1 MLRRRASLGRGSQ
14 TTRQQRQQ
22 CREWSLRAC
31 GKFSL
36 VCKWQRQVRQL
47 SYCTTILLYHVS
59 GPTTNPRNFRGGV
72 KERGSF
78 VSGTPK
84 LGLRWLFL
92 VGNFWGRFG
101 GASYDRRAR
110 GICTALVMTPV
121 YVRTRSFWVRVCVP
135 WEKFARKRCCF
146 SQNVPPALSA
156 EKVVK
161 HCFVVTQCCSGL
173 DPGFA
178 SILEL

>member
-1 MLRRRASLGRGSQ
+1 M
-14 TTRQQRQQ
+14 
-22 CREWSLRAC
+22 
-31 GKFSL
+31 
-36 VCKWQRQVRQL
+36 
-47 SYCTTILLYHVS
+47 
-59 GPTTNPRNFRGGV
+59 
-72 KERGSF
+72 
-78 VSGTPK
+78 SGTPK

-135 WEKFARKRCCF
+135 WEIFARKRCCF

-161 HCFVVTQCCSGL
+161 RCFVVTQCCSGL
-173 DPGFA
+173 DPSFA